1 MSSVRRKMPAEISGC
16 SPTTQIW
23 RTSKTSELPKSIRY
37 NLRPYQLDRIGLAKA
52 IETIIRSAQAASE
65 IDFTTEIGDIDDHFP
80 KDKEIN
86 FYRIVQECVNNII
99 KHSGATEA
107 FVNIKCAGKTL
118 ELEISDDGKGFSL
131 THPESKTGGF
141 GLIGI
146 TERAELL
153 GGRVEINSA
162 PGQGTVIKIRLVNL
176 K

>member
-1 MSSVRRKMPAEISGC
+1 M
-16 SPTTQIW
+16 
-23 RTSKTSELPKSIRY
+23 
-37 NLRPYQLDRIGLAKA
+37 
-52 IETIIRSAQAASE
+52 
-65 IDFTTEIGDIDDHFP
+65 
-80 KDKEIN
+80 
-86 FYRIVQECVNNII
+86 
-99 KHSGATEA
+99 
-107 FVNIKCAGKTL
+107 KCAGKTL